1 MLTRVQYYIGLAYGY
16 VIGYFT
22 GVRSA
27 KQFLKLNE
35 LHGGIQNIPTRDLEK
50 LGRSGGMF
58 VGRQRIMLAAIA
70 LRHMTSTYVNNEIPH
85 TINVVSDYLDFKE
98 IGPASQSRLQAI
110 AGATS
115 VVHALATYAS
125 TYDALDI
132 PEMHKAMMAKQ
143 QLHIWHLFEDNV
155 MLRVN

>member
-1 MLTRVQYYIGLAYGY
+1 MQKPQYYVGLVYGFF
-16 VIGYFT
+16 VGYFT

-27 KQFLKLNE
+27 QKFLKLNE
-35 LHGGIQNIPTRDLEK
+35 QYGGIQHIPTRDLEK
-50 LGRSGGMF
+50 LGRSAGMF

-70 LRHMTSTYVNNEIPH
+70 LRHLTSKYVNNELPH
-85 TINVVSDYLDFKE
+85 TINVVANYLDFKD
-98 IGPASQSRLQAI
+98 IGPASQSRMVSI
-110 AGATS
+110 AASTS

-132 PEMHKAMMAKQ
+132 PELHKAMMAQ
-143 QLHIWHLFEDNV
+143 QHLHLWHMFEDNV